1 MSSAQHRSLM
11 AGQAADS
18 SSLGPQAVHLPSA
31 GQATERKSAAASVG
45 LALAVVQAAERTSA
59 AAASVG
65 LRASR
70 AFGSHTWVGQPSAH
84 KCPDLGRGRVP

>member
-1 MSSAQHRSLM
+1 M

-31 GQATERKSAAASVG
+31 GQAAERTSAAASVG
-45 LALAVVQAAERTSA
+45 LALAVVQAAERTS

>member
-1 MSSAQHRSLM
+1 M

-31 GQATERKSAAASVG
+31 GQATERTSAASVG
-45 LALAVVQAAERTSA
+45 LALAVVQAAERTS